1 MKKLFLSLCLL
12 TSFLIVSAQTDT
24 LQQYA
29 GAYVFPDGSV
39 VPSVE
44 VKWDNGS
51 LTMESAAGNSSLT
64 QVGIESFSI
73 VEFSV
78 IAVFKRGD
86 DKKINGVY
94 IDAAGYILEGKK
106 QFNGIFL
113 SREFFLP
120 ANRELWLVKK

>member
-1 MKKLFLSLCLL
+1 MKKLFLSLSLL
-12 TSFLIVSAQTDT
+12 TGFLIANAQTDT

-29 GAYVFPDGSV
+29 GTYVFPDGSV

-51 LTMESAAGNSSLT
+51 LTMESSAGNSSLT
-64 QVGIESFSI
+64 QVGIDSFSI
-73 VEFSV
+73 VEFGG

-86 DKKINGVY
+86 DKKINGVH
-94 IDAAGYILEGKK
+94 IDAAGYILDGKK
-106 QFNGIFL
+106 QFGDIRV

-120 ANRELWLVKK
+120 ANRELLLVKK